1 MKNRLTIL
9 VVVSSIVLLVLLFLA
24 GSLYHRPEVTINWET
39 ESELNT
45 AGFHILRASS
55 PEGDFTRI
63 TDQLIPP
70 AEDPLSGDEYT
81 YRDVNVEA
89 GNTYYYKLE
98 EVETTGSTNQYD
110 LDPVTV
116 QGGINWMLAGIW
128 LATTVGLLWY
138 VRYEVPAD
146 EEEPAEV
153 S

>member
-1 MKNRLTIL
+1 MKNRSTIL
-9 VVVSSIVLLVLLFLA
+9 VVVSSIVLLALLFLA

-55 PEGDFTRI
+55 PDGDFTRI
-63 TDQLIPP
+63 TNELIPP

-81 YRDVNVEA
+81 YRDENVEV

-98 EVETTGSTNQYD
+98 EVETTGNTNRYD

-116 QGGINWMLAGIW
+116 EGGVNWLLVGIW
-128 LATTVGLLWY
+128 LATSVVLLWY
-138 VRYEVPAD
+138 VRYELPAD
-146 EEEPAEV
+146 AETLTE
-153 S
+153 SS